1 MDMDFC
7 TIDFFEDVDEIEFS
21 RSMSF
26 PEEKEDDDWDD
37 DDDDD

>member
-1 MDMDFC
+1 MDTDF
-7 TIDFFEDVDEIEFS
+7 TIIDYFEDAEEIEFS

-26 PEEKEDDDWDD
+26 PEEEVDD